1 MSKCYVEIINTK
13 MLYIEPMFAYNVLYI
28 DSKGMYSMNNFDKL
42 IFHVDVNSAYLSWE
56 ATYRVQHGEKVDLR
70 EIPSVVGGDEESRHG
85 IVLAKSIPAK
95 KYKIATG
102 ESLFLARQKCPELVI
117 APPRYDLYMQCSNA
131 LNEILQQ
138 YTPQIQRFSVDESF
152 LDFSNMKH
160 LYPDYMKLA
169 EEIKERI
176 KKELG
181 FTVNIG
187 ISSNKLLA
195 KVASDF
201 EKPDNIH
208 TLFPWEIK
216 DKMWPLP
223 VEDLFMVGGATLP
236 KLNKLNIFT
245 IGELANYDLEVL
257 KSVLKSHGALIWN
270 YANGIDNSEVRKSS
284 HIEMKGIGNSTTIP
298 FDVEDKETAHL
309 VLLSLAEMVSARL
322 RNSQN
327 CCSVISINIR
337 SSNFISYSH
346 QKKLYCPTDSTKK
359 VAEVSCGLFD
369 EKWNGEPVRHIGIHV
384 TQLCTNEF
392 YQCSLFDNGNSEKER
407 DLDKTLDKI
416 RSKYGSGSV
425 IRSSF
430 LHSGLKSISGGI
442 GEEDYPVMS
451 SLL

>member
-1 MSKCYVEIINTK
+1 
-13 MLYIEPMFAYNVLYI
+13 
-28 DSKGMYSMNNFDKL
+28 MNDLNRL

-56 ATYRVQHGEKVDLR
+56 AAYRIQHGERIDLR
-70 EIPSVVGGDEESRHG
+70 GIPAIVGGNEESRHG

-95 KYKIATG
+95 KYKITTG
-102 ESLFLARQKCPELVI
+102 ETLFSARQKCPKLIIV
-117 APPRYDLYMQCSNA
+117 PPHYDLYVKCSNA

-138 YTPQIQRFSVDESF
+138 YTPKVQRFSVDESF
-152 LDFSNMKH
+152 LDFSNMQH

-201 EKPDNIH
+201 KKPDRIH

-216 DKMWPLP
+216 EKMWPLP
-223 VEDLFMVGGATLP
+223 VEDLFMVGSATLP
-236 KLNKLNIFT
+236 KLNRLNIFT
-245 IGELANYDLEVL
+245 IGDLAKFDLDIL
-257 KSVLKSHGALIWN
+257 RSTLKSHGVLIWN
-270 YANGIDNSEVRKSS
+270 YANGIDNSKVRKSN

-309 VLLSLAEMVSARL
+309 VLFSLSEMVGTRL

-327 CCSVISINIR
+327 CCSVISIHVRN
-337 SSNFISYSH
+337 SNFTSFSH
-346 QKKLYCPTDSTKK
+346 QRKLYCPTDITKK
-359 VAEVSCGLFD
+359 IANVAYGLFD